1 MNWIELIELANQV
14 WEFIIVGWNDSTRK
28 TCIDGVETPPRARDK
43 TSWILIVLGEEVYD
57 SWWSVSTRK
66 TGFPQFRKNERLVKS
81 RRTSRKSS
89 VEVCVK
95 EPVESTEENRLK
107 EQVVQIGR

>member
-1 MNWIELIELANQV
+1 MKCL
-14 WEFIIVGWNDSTRK
+14 
-28 TCIDGVETPPRARDK
+28 
-43 TSWILIVLGEEVYD
+43 
-57 SWWSVSTRK
+57 RK
-66 TGFPQFRKNERLVKS
+66 TGFPQLRKNERLVKS

-89 VEVCVK
+89 VEVSVK